1 MLENR
6 YTAIKGRCLKSLTS
20 SDACLQSIALALLLC
35 LALFLPGQALANKSD
50 TGGQHIKAVNGPVT
64 AANPMELDLVVGDP
78 RGSVMDVVAKDFAER
93 VEKYSQ
99 GRIKILI
106 AYGGALGEDE
116 TFHFHKV
123 QVDQQDMAMGGIGN
137 LAPMIRPLGVV
148 TLPYIFRNI
157 KDVVRGTTGKAAE
170 LLNSYAKAGGL
181 RILTWTYCGFRH
193 LSNSKRPVAFFDDL
207 QRLRIRVPQSMVMF
221 ETYRAFGAMPYAIQ
235 WNMTYKALEHDLV
248 DAQCYDYAGFLSM
261 KFHEVGQKYIT
272 ELHHL
277 FNLQPLVINEH
288 LFAQLPSDLQQALV
302 KAGQEAQ
309 DFSLRYQDEAGIKAK
324 RELIMAGVHITS
336 IGNESEWRDRARKI
350 VWPQVAKRM
359 GGKEKINEY
368 LRASTLPEWK

>member
-1 MLENR
+1 MFVKK
-6 YTAIKGRCLKSLTS
+6 YTPQAVLLSL
-20 SDACLQSIALALLLC
+20 LLLC
-35 LALFLPGQALANKSD
+35 MAFSIPAQTLANNSD
-50 TGGQHIKAVNGPVT
+50 LGGVHRTKLSEPIT
-64 AANPMELDLVVGDP
+64 TTNPLELDLVVGDP
-78 RGSVMDVVAKDFAER
+78 KGSVMDVVARDFATR

-137 LAPMIRPLGVV
+137 LAPMIKPLGVV
-148 TLPYIFRNI
+148 TLPYIFRNL
-157 KDVVRGTTGKAAE
+157 KDVVRGTTGRAGE
-170 LLNSYAKAGGL
+170 LLNSYARAGGL

-221 ETYRAFGAMPYAIQ
+221 QTYRAFGAMPYQIQ

-248 DAQCYDYAGFLSM
+248 DGQCYDYAGFWSM

-277 FNLQPLVINEH
+277 FNLQPLVINEL
-288 LFAQLPSDLQQALV
+288 LFGQLPTDLQQALT
-302 KAGQEAQ
+302 KAGQESQ
-309 DFSLRYQDEAGIKAK
+309 DFSLRYQEEAGIKAK

-336 IGNESEWRDRARKI
+336 IGNESEWRDRARKL
-350 VWPQVAKRM
+350 VWPQVASRM
-359 GGKEKINEY
+359 GGKDKINEY
-368 LRASTLPEWK
+368 LRAASLPEWK